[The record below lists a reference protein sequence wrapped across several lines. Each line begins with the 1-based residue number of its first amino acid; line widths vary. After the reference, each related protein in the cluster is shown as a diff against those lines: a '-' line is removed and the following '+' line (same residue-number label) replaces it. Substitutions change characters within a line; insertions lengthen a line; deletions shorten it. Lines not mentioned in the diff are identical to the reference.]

1 MLTIFLGDGSYLT
14 IRQAFDPWDP
24 SRWGVTRVT
33 GMRSIILAAAFVA
46 LAGAAQAAGDQ
57 PLPATDSPVLPTAT
71 SAPPAT
77 TLGAPTQ
84 PAATAAPKSNPVQAA
99 APALLPAA
107 PHPASYETSAA
118 VQPGAAC
125 PGNPDALGTSRIVKI
140 DPKQTPFLGRLQYKQ
155 TVPLQK
161 GEVILTFD
169 DGPLP
174 PMTHRVLDT
183 LAANCVKATFFI
195 VGRMANAY
203 PHVLQEVHEAGH
215 TIGTHSQT
223 HPLIFP
229 KLTHP
234 AGLAEIEQ
242 GFASVNAGL
251 APIGAH
257 TVPFFRFPGLGRTK
271 FYEAYTQEHGIG
283 VFSVDLVADDWMHL
297 KPDEVLKRA
306 LDRLEERGSGILLL
320 HDIQPSTAVMLPTLL
335 HELKAR
341 GFKVVHMIY
350 GEGPDAVAALPA
362 PAAATVPGASSAAAK
377 PSTAKPVAAQSTT
390 AQPVG
395 VQATNGAS
403 AATPAKPATAPVR
416 STTTAAATGGIPS
429 ARVPLPAPAPAA
441 VQASPAP
448 AEQPF
453 SLSWPRIL
461 TDMLPKGLQPTQ

>member
-1 MLTIFLGDGSYLT
+1 
-14 IRQAFDPWDP
+14 
-24 SRWGVTRVT
+24 
-33 GMRSIILAAAFVA
+33 MRSIILAGALVA

-57 PLPATDSPVLPTAT
+57 PLPG
-71 SAPPAT
+71 SAPPAPAT
-77 TLGAPTQ
+77 ASSTPPAAALPAGAPALPN
-84 PAATAAPKSNPVQAA
+84 PAAAAVGPKAAPAQTAAPV
-99 APALLPAA
+99 LLPAA
-107 PHPASYETSAA
+107 QHPVSYEPSAA

-140 DPKQTPFLGRLQYKQ
+140 DPKQTPLLGRLQYRQ

-203 PHVLQEVHEAGH
+203 PRVLQEVHEAGH

-234 AGLAEIEQ
+234 AGLGEIEQ

-335 HELKAR
+335 HELKTR
-341 GFKVVHMIY
+341 GFKVVHMVY
-350 GEGPDAVAALPA
+350 GEGPDAIAALPA
-362 PAAATVPGASSAAAK
+362 PVPAPGAAAK
-377 PSTAKPVAAQSTT
+377 PASAKPVT
-390 AQPVG
+390 AQP
-395 VQATNGAS
+395 AS
-403 AATPAKPATAPVR
+403 AQPAGTPAGAAAQAAGGAPAAAPAKPATAAVR
-416 STTTAAATGGIPS
+416 ATNTASATGGTPS
-429 ARVPLPAPAPAA
+429 GRVPLPAPAPAA
-441 VQASPAP
+441 VAAAPTPANPP
-448 AEQPF
+448 AADQPF
-453 SLSWPRIL
+453 GLSWPRIL
-461 TDMLPKGLQPTQ
+461 TDILPKGLQPGQ

>member
-1 MLTIFLGDGSYLT
+1 
-14 IRQAFDPWDP
+14 
-24 SRWGVTRVT
+24 
-33 GMRSIILAAAFVA
+33 MRSIILAGALVA
-46 LAGAAQAAGDQ
+46 LASTAQAAGD
-57 PLPATDSPVLPTAT
+57 PPFAGSVPTTT
-71 SAPPAT
+71 SSVPPS
-77 TLGAPTQ
+77 GAPQASSQ
-84 PAATAAPKSNPVQAA
+84 PAAPSAPKPAPVQAA
-99 APALLPAA
+99 APVLLPPA
-107 PHPASYETSAA
+107 PHPASYATSAA

-125 PGNPDALGTSRIVKI
+125 PGNPDALGTSRVVKI
-140 DPKQTPFLGRLQYKQ
+140 DPKQTPFFGRLQYKQ

-195 VGRMANAY
+195 VGRMASTY
-203 PHVLQEVHEAGH
+203 PSVLQEVYEAGH

-234 AGLAEIEQ
+234 AGISEIEH

-271 FYEAYTQEHGIG
+271 FYEAYTQEHGIA

-306 LDRLEERGSGILLL
+306 LDRLEARGSGILLL

-335 HELKAR
+335 HELKTR
-341 GFKVVHMIY
+341 GFKVVHMVY

-362 PAAATVPGASSAAAK
+362 PVSSPGTAAK
-377 PSTAKPVAAQSTT
+377 PATGHSAG
-390 AQPVG
+390 AQPG
-395 VQATNGAS
+395 SAQATGGAPT
-403 AATPAKPATAPVR
+403 ATPAKPATAPARV
-416 STTTAAATGGIPS
+416 TNTASATGGLAS
-429 ARVPLPAPAPAA
+429 SRVPLPAPAPAVVA
-441 VQASPAP
+441 PTQANPPA

-461 TDMLPKGLQPTQ
+461 TDIFPKGVQPTE

>member
-1 MLTIFLGDGSYLT
+1 
-14 IRQAFDPWDP
+14 
-24 SRWGVTRVT
+24 
-33 GMRSIILAAAFVA
+33 MRSIILAGALVA

-57 PLPATDSPVLPTAT
+57 PFAG
-71 SAPPAT
+71 SAPT
-77 TLGAPTQ
+77 TASSMPPSAAPEASSQ
-84 PAATAAPKSNPVQAA
+84 PAPTAAPKPAPVQAA
-99 APALLPAA
+99 APVLLPPA
-107 PHPASYETSAA
+107 PHPASYTTSAA

-140 DPKQTPFLGRLQYKQ
+140 DPKQTPFFGRLQYKQ

-195 VGRMANAY
+195 VGRMASAY
-203 PHVLQEVHEAGH
+203 PSVLQEVHEAGH

-234 AGLAEIEQ
+234 AGIGEIEQ

-271 FYEAYTQEHGIG
+271 FYEAYTQEHGIA

-306 LDRLEERGSGILLL
+306 LDRLEARGSGILLL

-335 HELKAR
+335 HELKTR
-341 GFKVVHMIY
+341 GFKVVHMVY

-362 PAAATVPGASSAAAK
+362 AVSAPGMAAKPTSAKPAAAHPAAAE
-377 PSTAKPVAAQSTT
+377 PGT
-390 AQPVG
+390 AQ
-395 VQATNGAS
+395 ATLGAP
-403 AATPAKPATAPVR
+403 AATPAKPVTAPVR
-416 STTTAAATGGIPS
+416 PTNSASASNGMPS
-429 ARVPLPAPAPAA
+429 SRVPLPAPAPAA
-441 VQASPAP
+441 AAPTQANPPA

-461 TDMLPKGLQPTQ
+461 TDILPKGLQPAQ

>member
-1 MLTIFLGDGSYLT
+1 
-14 IRQAFDPWDP
+14 
-24 SRWGVTRVT
+24 
-33 GMRSIILAAAFVA
+33 MRSIILAGALVA
-46 LAGAAQAAGDQ
+46 LAGAAQAAGD
-57 PLPATDSPVLPTAT
+57 PPFAG
-71 SAPPAT
+71 SAPT
-77 TLGAPTQ
+77 TASSVPPGAAAIVPSQ
-84 PAATAAPKSNPVQAA
+84 PAAIAAPKVAPVQAV
-99 APALLPAA
+99 APVLLPPA
-107 PHPASYETSAA
+107 PHPASYTTSAA
-118 VQPGAAC
+118 VPPGAAC

-140 DPKQTPFLGRLQYKQ
+140 DPKQTPFFGRLQYKQ

-174 PMTHRVLDT
+174 PMTHRVLDA
-183 LAANCVKATFFI
+183 LAANCVKATFFS
-195 VGRMANAY
+195 VGRMASTY
-203 PHVLQEVHEAGH
+203 PTVLQEVYEAGH
-215 TIGTHSQT
+215 TIGSHSQT

-234 AGLAEIEQ
+234 AGIGEIEQ

-271 FYEAYTQEHGIG
+271 FYEAYTQEHGIA

-306 LDRLEERGSGILLL
+306 LDRLEARGSGILLL

-335 HELKAR
+335 HELKTR

-362 PAAATVPGASSAAAK
+362 AVSAAGTVAK
-377 PSTAKPVAAQSTT
+377 PASAKPVAAQSATSHP
-390 AQPVG
+390 AA
-395 VQATNGAS
+395 QATFGAP
-403 AATPAKPATAPVR
+403 AAAQARPTTAPVR
-416 STTTAAATGGIPS
+416 ATSTASAAGSTPS
-429 ARVPLPAPAPAA
+429 SRVPLPAPAPAA
-441 VQASPAP
+441 VTAAPTQANPPA

-461 TDMLPKGLQPTQ
+461 TDILPKNLQPTQ